1 MELLALIIGLA
12 VLVWIF
18 DFDKPVREV
27 ATMANR
33 EVALQNATH
42 KNKAVLAYSKLE
54 VKEEDVAKAKAI
66 QQMLN
71 SFDI

>member
-1 MELLALIIGLA
+1 MELLALIIGVA
-12 VLVWIF
+12 VLVWVF

-42 KNKAVLAYSKLE
+42 KNKVVLAYSKLE
-54 VKEEDVAKAKAI
+54 VKDEDIKKAKTV
-66 QQMLN
+66 QDLLN